1 VSLLKELP
9 QLNYAAVIGVIKKR
23 KGINLTPS
31 GSPVIHLLVESIAE
45 AYPGGEETAVYEIQ
59 IDVWGKLATNLN
71 ERLTENTG
79 ILAEGII
86 VHKQIEDGLGG
97 MHFQNI
103 LRARRIDILAVRKT
117 ERKA

>member
-1 VSLLKELP
+1 MNSLTALP
-9 QLNYAAVIGVIKKR
+9 RLNYAVVTGVIRKR

-31 GSPVIHLLVESIAE
+31 GTPVIHLLVENVAE

-59 IDVWGKLATNLN
+59 IDVWGKLATSLN
-71 ERLTENTG
+71 EKLTENTG
-79 ILAEGII
+79 IFAEGML

-97 MHFQNI
+97 VHFQNI
-103 LRARRIDILAVRKT
+103 LRARRIDIIAVRKT